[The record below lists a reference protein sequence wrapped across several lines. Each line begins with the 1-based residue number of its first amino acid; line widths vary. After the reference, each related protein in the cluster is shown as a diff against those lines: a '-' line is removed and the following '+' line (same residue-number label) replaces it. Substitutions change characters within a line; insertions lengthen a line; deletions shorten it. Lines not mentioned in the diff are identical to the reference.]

1 MVYQN
6 LFAELESS
14 KRSASGFEY
23 VGPGLSKE
31 QQSALSAPLHENAIV
46 CAGAGAGKTKLL
58 VERVTRLI
66 KSGANPRRIAVVTF
80 TRKAADELTERIE
93 RKLGKSKDL
102 PFCGTVHSLAY
113 KVLSRRKIPFLL
125 ATEEQEA
132 GLVKELKPFLPD
144 EYDELTTKELVLAIG
159 KAREQQDKASVLGY
173 VALAYEEL
181 LANSGLEDF
190 SSLLTKAAVVK
201 ADLYDYVLVD
211 ESQDLGRIQLN
222 FLKRVGPNAFFWYI
236 GDPDQAI
243 YGFRG
248 ASSTM
253 MHELRDECSGFYP
266 LTLNFRCAQTVLG
279 HANNVIRFNPDR
291 IPLNWTPHRT
301 DEGDVSVKIF
311 ETGEEELEAAMRWAA
326 ISPLSRCILA
336 RTQSLISVPKI
347 AGLIAHTVHESK
359 GLEWPEVWLIGCEA
373 SLFPHPLAPKEEER
387 RLFYVALTR
396 AKDNLIMSYAESRS
410 TRKGAGKRQPSAFL
424 YETQAIQAKT

>member
-1 MVYQN
+1 MDYQN
-6 LFAELESS
+6 LFDELENS
-14 KRSASGFEY
+14 KQSAGGFGY
-23 VGPGLSKE
+23 VVHGLSKE
-31 QQSALSAPLHENAIV
+31 QQTALAAPLHENAIV

-66 KSGANPRRIAVVTF
+66 KSGANPNRIAVVTF
-80 TRKAADELTERIE
+80 TRKAADEVTERIE
-93 RKLGKSKDL
+93 RKLGKSKNL

-113 KVLSRRKIPFLL
+113 KVLSRRKVPFLL

-132 GLVKELKPFLPD
+132 ELVKELRPVLP
-144 EYDELTTKELVLAIG
+144 EEFEELTTKELVLAIG
-159 KAREQQDKASVLGY
+159 KAREQQDKASVMGY
-173 VALAYEEL
+173 IALAYEEL

-190 SSLLTKAAVVK
+190 SSLLTKAAEVK
-201 ADLYDYVLVD
+201 ADLYDYILVD

-222 FLKRVGPNAFFWYI
+222 FLKKVGPSAYFWYI

-253 MHELRDECSGFYP
+253 MHELRDECAGFYP
-266 LTLNFRCAQTVLG
+266 LTLNFRCAQAVLG

-291 IPLNWTPHRT
+291 IPLNWTPHR
-301 DEGDVSVKIF
+301 EEKGDVSVRIF
-311 ETGEEELEAAMRWAA
+311 DSGEAELEAAMRWAA
-326 ISPLSRCILA
+326 ISPTSRCILA
-336 RTQSLISVPKI
+336 RTQSLLAVPK
-347 AGLIAHTVHESK
+347 ASGLTAHTVHESK
-359 GLEWPEVWLIGCEA
+359 GLEWPEVWVMGCEA
-373 SLFPHPLAPKEEER
+373 SLFPHPLAPKDEER

-410 TRKGAGKRQPSAFL
+410 ARKGNGKRQPSAFL